1 MNDVVGSRQ
10 FGSLGVMGL
19 LLAALATLATLAS
32 VAPLAHAQQNYPSRP
47 IRLIIPFGPGGIA
60 DITSRLVAE
69 KLGERLGQRIVI
81 ENQPGAGGVTAA
93 RSVRSAPADG
103 YTLALLTN
111 GTAISI
117 PLFKSLPFDPLTDFT
132 PVSSFAYFDFI
143 FAANADSPY
152 RSLGDVI
159 AAARARPGALNI
171 GTINVGSSQNLSAEL
186 FKSTA
191 AVDMAIVPYRTSPEV
206 LVGLLR
212 GDVDVM
218 IENFAALKSPLAD
231 GKIRAIATSG
241 SIRTPVLTDVPTVKE
256 SGVREFEVNSWNGL
270 FAPAGT
276 PPEVVQVLNAAL
288 REVLGAPDLKQR
300 FLELGVEA
308 KASSPEEMAARLRA
322 DIEKWSQVIAQ
333 AGIQRQ

>member
-322 DIEKWSQVIAQ
+322 DIEKWSQ
-333 AGIQRQ
+333 